1 MDDLVNKEE
10 YFKRESLYLDIKY
23 SDDIQ
28 ELYFHIKEYL
38 NNNCLPIMEHFT
50 HNDLQEICF
59 KHSSLYDMIYEE
71 EIEEEDDLLEYE
83 W

>member
-1 MDDLVNKEE
+1 MDYLVNKEE
-10 YFKRESLYLDIKY
+10 FFERESLYLDIKY

-28 ELYFHIKEYL
+28 ELYFYIKEYL
-38 NNNCLPIMEHFT
+38 DNNCLQIMEKIT
-50 HNDLQEICF
+50 HNDLQDICF
-59 KHSSLYDMIYEE
+59 KHSSIYDMFYED

>member
-1 MDDLVNKEE
+1 MDELVNKEE
-10 YFKRESLYLDIKY
+10 FYERESLYLDIKY

-28 ELYFHIKEYL
+28 DLYFYIKEYL
-38 NNNCLPIMEHFT
+38 DNNCLKILENFK

-59 KHSSLYDMIYEE
+59 KHSSIYDMCYED